1 MGLTPYQQNKSALIK
16 RESSNLSYQEAL
28 ADNLVSCNKS
38 ELNAYRKIIGSILKE
53 LGKLTQKI
61 KDDDDDEAKE
71 LKWKF
76 AAMVIDRLC
85 MWFFIISTLVCT
97 VGILFTSPNFFMLK

>member
-1 MGLTPYQQNKSALIK
+1 MATYQPNNASLK
-16 RESSNLSYQEAL
+16 RENSNISYQEAL
-28 ADNLVSCNKS
+28 ADNLMNCSKP
-38 ELNAYRKIIGSILKE
+38 ELNAYKKIIGSILKE

-61 KDDDDDEAKE
+61 KDDDNDESKE

-85 MWFFIISTLVCT
+85 MWFFIVSTLVCT
-97 VGILFTSPNFFMLK
+97 AGILLTSPNFWMLR